1 MCRGVVCVGCGC
13 VGVVCLGVVCVGC
26 GVCSVCRGCTHMSM
40 CIHMSMLHLCALCVC
55 VCVCVFVHAYAY
67 GHVVRVYMCAHVQ
80 CEKFEDEYNCCVG
93 GANGVY
99 MLWTYTTV
107 TAILF
112 TLLGWVYIDWFKL
125 PYRNVDD
132 VFFK

>member
-1 MCRGVVCVGCGC
+1 MLGVVCVGVVVICVGC
-13 VGVVCLGVVCVGC
+13 VGCVGC
-26 GVCSVCRGCTHMSM
+26 GVCSVC
-40 CIHMSMLHLCALCVC
+40 
-55 VCVCVFVHAYAY
+55 VHAYVY
-67 GHVVRVYMCAHVQ
+67 GHVVRVYICARVQ
-80 CEKFEDEYNCCVG
+80 CEKFEDEYNSCV